1 MSCDFYRK
9 HNPLQVDSIRAR
21 GCEWLVCGIHCRQP
35 CAPFLFVC
43 EAHKQIPDL
52 PRIYRSYHTFCR
64 RRWGPLVETRRK
76 ADVLHRM

>member
-35 CAPFLFVC
+35 CATFLFVC

-52 PRIYRSYHTFCR
+52 PRGGTTRPHTLLR
-64 RRWGPLVETRRK
+64 RRTKQAPPSLVSVK
-76 ADVLHRM
+76 